1 MKMLDDLIGNS
12 DRNKGNLLVDDLW
25 HLYLIDHSRAFV
37 DDQKLPQ
44 QLQNIDRQL
53 WERMLSLDEAGLTS
67 SLGEWL
73 DARQIRALLKRRD
86 AMKKQIDALVQ
97 KNGDKVFF

>member
-1 MKMLDDLIGNS
+1 
-12 DRNKGNLLVDDLW
+12 
-25 HLYLIDHSRAFV
+25 
-37 DDQKLPQ
+37 
-44 QLQNIDRQL
+44 
-53 WERMLSLDEAGLTS
+53 MLSLDEARLTA